1 MKMFIVNFPT
11 LKQNFNSIAII
22 VLILILSTN
31 CIKCQTEKGVLDTGI
46 LNRPGNNIS
55 ITPII
60 VVVTDVNEKGP
71 NCDERKPETKQT
83 QLFSGNLKR

>member
-1 MKMFIVNFPT
+1 MFIANFPT
-11 LKQNFNSIAII
+11 LKQYSNSIALI

-31 CIKCQTEKGVLDTGI
+31 CIKCQTEKGVLDTGT
-46 LNRPGNNIS
+46 LKKTENNTS

-71 NCDERKPETKQT
+71 NCDERKPETTQT